1 MRISVFGLGY
11 VGTVT
16 AACLAKNG
24 HQVIGVD
31 ISRAKVAAANAGRS
45 PIIEPGLEALMS
57 EVFESGNLRATRSA
71 EEAVRESD
79 VSFVCV
85 GTPSS
90 EGGALDP
97 QYVARVCAEI
107 GGAMRRKWTRHTVV
121 VRSTMLPGST
131 EQVVLPILEQ
141 TCGKRAGVEFGL
153 SYNPEFLREGSALA
167 DYFEPPRIVIGV
179 LDQEAGDVVEEV
191 YAGLSAPV
199 VRTSLRAA
207 EMVKYADNAFHG
219 LKVAFA
225 NEIGNICKAFG
236 VDSQEAMDIFVL
248 DTKLNLS
255 PAYLRPGYAFG
266 GSCIPKD
273 LRALIYQAGRRDVVT
288 PLLSAILESNEKQKQ
303 LGIDMI
309 RRTGRKKV
317 GVLGLSFKEA
327 TDDLRESPAVE
338 LAETLLGKGYD
349 VAIYDPNVSLS
360 KLVGS
365 NLAYVER
372 ELPHLSRLLK
382 RTLQEIMDHAEV
394 LVITSSNEEFATVL
408 DRVRPDQ
415 LVLDFVGV
423 SRNEL
428 SANGQYEGISW

>member
-199 VRTSLRAA
+199 VRTSFRAA

-360 KLVGS
+360 RLVGS